1 MTPDQAQFLAQ
12 QYAQLMH
19 GEFAATRKV
28 LAAVKDDTRDYRP
41 DDKSRTA
48 WELATHLA
56 TADVWFL
63 DSIITGQFVWDPEK
77 VKQVEGQFTNVA
89 EIVAFYEKTFPEKL
103 KAIAAMTAGISTIAD
118 SARRPRSFQLKRLA
132 GGESVMGLHPAV
144 AAVAA
149 AVFLDGR
156 GQGFLAVVGPQD
168 VLEHQFGVGGL
179 PEQEIRQAHLAGGG
193 SVDPGNRLDQ
203 RRLARAV
210 VAGQRDDLAGM
221 HRQRHLVERAHGP
234 EMLGQA
240 AYFEK
245 GGGAI
250 HPGDLR

>member
-77 VKQVEGQFTNVA
+77 VKQVEGQFTSVA

-103 KAIAAMTAGISTIAD
+103 KAIAAMTPADLAKTISFFGMMEMPAASFLGMANNHGIHH
-118 SARRPRSFQLKRLA
+118 RGQLA
-132 GGESVMGLHPAV
+132 GLPAGDGL
-144 AAVAA
+144 
-149 AVFLDGR
+149 
-156 GQGFLAVVGPQD
+156 
-168 VLEHQFGVGGL
+168 E
-179 PEQEIRQAHLAGGG
+179 
-193 SVDPGNRLDQ
+193 
-203 RRLARAV
+203 
-210 VAGQRDDLAGM
+210 
-221 HRQRHLVERAHGP
+221 
-234 EMLGQA
+234 
-240 AYFEK
+240 
-245 GGGAI
+245 GA
-250 HPGDLR
+250 GDLRRQRRRADEGLAGRAAASGLRRARLPRLVDRRVGMVLVPVEPVVRQVRHARELLARERP